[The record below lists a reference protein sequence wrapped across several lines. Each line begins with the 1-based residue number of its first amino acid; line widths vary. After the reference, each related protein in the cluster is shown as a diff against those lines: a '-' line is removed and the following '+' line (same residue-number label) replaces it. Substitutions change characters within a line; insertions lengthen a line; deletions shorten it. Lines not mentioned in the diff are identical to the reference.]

1 MNIFR
6 LELKNIWK
14 STLKWTIALCGVA
27 FMLLAFF
34 PSMQTESMKELAGAK
49 MEGIDPKLLV
59 ALGLDELMDFT
70 VITNFFG
77 YVLQFMTLAIMVFV
91 TQVAVNCLVKEETDG
106 TIEFLYSKP
115 ISRNAIF
122 IQKMLANTFSFI
134 SLLTALSII
143 TAVGYLFFSEYSLTD
158 SIKEVGI
165 LYSSIF
171 YIGLVFMSLGV
182 MLSSL
187 LKSSKGSS
195 GIVIAIVFGTFI
207 LGIMSAIIN
216 ELSFLSY
223 FSPMDW
229 IKTQKLMTE
238 GIYMEEWLIGIF
250 TIIICSFVS
259 YVTYRKKDLQI

>member
-6 LELKNIWK
+6 LELKNTWK
-14 STLKWTIALCGVA
+14 STLKWTIALCSIA

-49 MEGIDPKLLV
+49 MEGIDPALLE
-59 ALGLDELMDFT
+59 ALGLSKLMDFT
-70 VITNFFG
+70 VITNYFG
-77 YVLQFMTLAIMVFV
+77 YSLQYMTLAIMIFV
-91 TQVAVNCLVKEETDG
+91 AQVAVNSLVKEETDG

-122 IQKMLANTFSFI
+122 IQKVLANTLSFLF
-134 SLLTALSII
+134 LLAALSII
-143 TAVGYLFFSEYSLTD
+143 TVVGYLFFSENNFTE
-158 SIKEVGI
+158 SIQEVGI

-171 YIGLVFMSLGV
+171 YVGLIFMSLGV
-182 MLSSL
+182 LLSSL

-207 LGIMSAIIN
+207 LGIMGVIIN

-238 GIYMEEWLIGIF
+238 GICREEWLIGVL
-250 TIIICSFVS
+250 TITICSFAS
-259 YVTYRKKDLQI
+259 YEIYKKRDLHL